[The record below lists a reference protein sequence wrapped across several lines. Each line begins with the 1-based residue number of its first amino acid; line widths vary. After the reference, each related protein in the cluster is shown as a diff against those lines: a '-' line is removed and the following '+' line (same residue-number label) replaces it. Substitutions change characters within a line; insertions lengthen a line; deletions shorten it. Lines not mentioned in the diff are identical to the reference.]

1 MFVAVIEVLRLRRIR
16 SISHAACTEVCAGS
30 IALIADG
37 AGKCLEREPWRLGL
51 ATQRRLMNPVFV
63 AEAAVPHRWEQWS
76 RGAIEVARLA

>member
-37 AGKCLEREPWRLGL
+37 AGNASSESLGGL
-51 ATQRRLMNPVFV
+51 VWLLSGV
-63 AEAAVPHRWEQWS
+63 
-76 RGAIEVARLA
+76 